1 MAGGIPFS
9 PLAKGATP
17 LLSFAKKDDI
27 IHDGG
32 IGEKLNGR
40 AG

>member
-1 MAGGIPFS
+1 MAGGVLFS
-9 PLAKGATP
+9 PLATGAIP

-32 IGEKLNGR
+32 IGEKLNWT